1 MVTHMRIL
9 NRWSTTIAAFLL
21 AGLGCNG
28 STLETEGP
36 AGTLVG
42 EISVGPFCPVEVE
55 GQPCP
60 PPPGTY
66 QSILVL
72 VYARLPGG
80 ERLVAEVRPDD
91 GGRFELPLQSGSYR
105 VTLDHSLGIPGTP
118 RPVEEIRVQ
127 AGRTTALAFDID
139 TGIR

>member
-1 MVTHMRIL
+1 MQARRSL
-9 NRWSTTIAAFLL
+9 NGRFPTIVACLL

-28 STLETEGP
+28 STLESEGP

-72 VYARLPGG
+72 VYSRLPGG
-80 ERLVAEVRPDD
+80 ERLVAEIRPDD
-91 GGRFELPLQSGSYR
+91 SGRFELPLQPGSYR
-105 VTLDHSLGIPGTP
+105 VTLAHSLGIPGTP
-118 RPVEEIRVQ
+118 RPEEEIRVL

>member
-1 MVTHMRIL
+1 MKCETLTRMA
-9 NRWSTTIAAFLL
+9 IAACLL

-28 STLETEGP
+28 SALENEGP
-36 AGTLVG
+36 AGSLVG

-55 GQPCP
+55 GQECA

-66 QSILVL
+66 RSILVL

-80 ERLVAEVRPDD
+80 ERLVAETRPDD
-91 GGRFELPLQSGSYR
+91 SGRFELSLHPGSYR
-105 VTLDHSLGIPGTP
+105 VTLAHSLGIPGSP
-118 RPVEEIRVQ
+118 KPDERFRVE
-127 AGRTTALAFDID
+127 AGRTTALTFDID